1 MANWLIR
8 LSLQLQ
14 PLINLMAD
22 HQRAGHI
29 MNADETRIQVLKE
42 LSKAIHSD
50 KYMWVT
56 LGGPPGQ
63 PAVLFHYDPSRGKE
77 VPLRLFEGFSGYL
90 QTDGYASYSAVCK
103 QEGITQVGCFDHV
116 RRKFTDAKKGEAKPG
131 KKVNNSKVSKADVAL
146 AKIRKHAI
154 EEGIRGAPAAEKLAR
169 RQQESKPLLD
179 DLHQWLQKNITR
191 LVPGSLTHKA
201 MSYALNQ
208 WSKLVVYCEDG
219 DLNISNAAAENA
231 IRPFTLGRKNWLFAD
246 TPNGARAS
254 AIFYSLLESA
264 KANGLEP
271 FEYLNH
277 ILKELPYAETVE
289 KLEQLLPW
297 AVKASQE

>member
-1 MANWLIR
+1 MLVEWVAECSGMRTRVQVKEILQEKAVFLEKAEPGEAPQEKRVIKAAELPKHPIPKSAVTVSMLAWIIIAKYCDALPLYRQEKILARYGGSITRTTMANWLIR

-42 LSKAIHSD
+42 SSKSLHSD

-77 VPLRLFEGFSGYL
+77 VPLRLFEAFSGYL

-116 RRKFTDAKKGEAKPG
+116 RRKFTDAKKG
-131 KKVNNSKVSKADVAL
+131 
-146 AKIRKHAI
+146 
-154 EEGIRGAPAAEKLAR
+154 
-169 RQQESKPLLD
+169 
-179 DLHQWLQKNITR
+179 
-191 LVPGSLTHKA
+191 
-201 MSYALNQ
+201 
-208 WSKLVVYCEDG
+208 
-219 DLNISNAAAENA
+219 
-231 IRPFTLGRKNWLFAD
+231 
-246 TPNGARAS
+246 
-254 AIFYSLLESA
+254 
-264 KANGLEP
+264 
-271 FEYLNH
+271 
-277 ILKELPYAETVE
+277 
-289 KLEQLLPW
+289 
-297 AVKASQE
+297 